1 MGLGLGFDCCCDQLD
16 PDNDCCIGEPAD
28 EFQVQIAGIEN
39 SFACDEC
46 INLNGTFVL
55 ERQADPTAAPYDDWF
70 PNAVCVWAVDVEMFP
85 ICTGGTPV
93 QQIALAI
100 SRGVGATYSL
110 TVRLDGV
117 GQYVIYYGDLESKP
131 DCGLSDVEIGYLN
144 SLNLVCDHLEISTC
158 TIDAL

>member
-1 MGLGLGFDCCCDQLD
+1 MGFSFTPGCCCDNK
-16 PDNDCCIGEPAD
+16 PESDCCLGEPAE

-55 ERQADPTAAPYDDWF
+55 ERQADMEPYLDWF
-70 PNAVCVWAVDVEMFP
+70 PNAVCVWAVEGVEMFP

-100 SRGVGATYSL
+100 SRGVGVTYSL

-131 DCGLSDVEIGYLN
+131 DCELSGIEIGYLD